1 MKTLLLCPELFAR
14 ESGIQR
20 ILRLYLKA
28 LCESA
33 GVGDSVDLVV
43 LNDHNLPAAK
53 LANYS
58 NDRLGI
64 RVACGGSKVQFLRAA
79 VRAASGAD
87 RLVCGHLGQ
96 LIVAWFA
103 RSFHPRLEYFLVAH
117 GLEVW
122 KSYSVL
128 ERLALRRARR
138 ILCVSE
144 YTRCEM
150 QRRIALPD
158 WRFAVVPNALD
169 PFFAVRANQ
178 VLSGDQPDD
187 QGKMPKPGGAGSL
200 PATAPGQGLVP
211 SVDLSERGYAND
223 SSDSTSS
230 NGPPLILTV
239 GRLDAAERYKGVDHL
254 IEAMPTVCQTL
265 PGVQLRLIGT
275 GSDRPR
281 LMALAEQRG
290 VSAAVRFPGFVD
302 DQKLVQAYRD
312 CTLFALPSHA
322 EGFGIVF
329 LEAMACGKP
338 CLGARAGAIPELI
351 DDASGMLVD
360 YGNVDQLAAG
370 MVRALTQRW
379 DPEKIK
385 ARAAQFSYPAFR
397 TRLKQAME
405 TRPRGRPLHSEV
417 GAG

>member
-20 ILRLYLKA
+20 IMRLYLKA

-33 GVGDSVDLVV
+33 GDGDRVDLVV
-43 LNDHNLPAAK
+43 LNDQELPAAR
-53 LANYS
+53 LADYS
-58 NDRLGI
+58 NHRLGS
-64 RVACGGSKVQFLRAA
+64 RQACGKNKVQFLRAA
-79 VRAASGAD
+79 VREAAGAD

-96 LIVAWFA
+96 LIAAWLA
-103 RSFHPRLEYFLVAH
+103 RCFHPQLDYYLVAH

-122 KSYSVL
+122 KPYSAI

-169 PFFAVRANQ
+169 PFFSERVNRGLAA
-178 VLSGDQPDD
+178 DQPEGTGVAPADPRKRTFASIAPD
-187 QGKMPKPGGAGSL
+187 GASSGG
-200 PATAPGQGLVP
+200 PRV
-211 SVDLSERGYAND
+211 
-223 SSDSTSS
+223 
-230 NGPPLILTV
+230 ILTV
-239 GRLDAAERYKGVDHL
+239 ARLDAAERYKGVDHL
-254 IEAMPTVCQTL
+254 IEAMPTVCRAF
-265 PGVQLRLIGT
+265 PGTRLRVV
-275 GSDRPR
+275 GSGDDRPR
-281 LMALAEQRG
+281 LMTMADQRG
-290 VSAAVRFPGFVD
+290 VAAAVEFAGFVD
-302 DQKLVQAYRD
+302 DEKLVEAYRD

-329 LEAMACGKP
+329 LEAMTCGKP

-351 DDASGMLVD
+351 DDASGLLVD
-360 YGNVDQLAAG
+360 YGNVDQLAAAL
-370 MVRALTQRW
+370 VRALTQRW
-379 DPEKIK
+379 DPKRIM

-397 TRLKQAME
+397 TTLEQALE
-405 TRPRGRPLHSEV
+405 TRPESSLRNAGR
-417 GAG
+417 AGGKRR